1 MTNAIKTLPREPWR
15 GSMICGWQ
23 ISYGM
28 PGSTF
33 CAERKADGLY
43 LCEEHQDE
51 QIEAGESMRFAPGN
65 ALGDSSLAVRLL
77 WEPMDGDDPVEATPE
92 EIALH
97 AAILDPVRGE

>member
-33 CAERKADGLY
+33 CAERKSDGLY
-43 LCEEHQDE
+43 LCEEHQDDL
-51 QIEAGESMRFAPGN
+51 AGESMRFAPGN
-65 ALGDSSLAVRLL
+65 AVGESHWQVRLL

-92 EIALH
+92 EVARYR
-97 AAILDPVRGE
+97 AILDPVRGE